1 MAPCEINLIWLY
13 TKLFLCCIIII
24 GENMLGKIIAINESI
39 VSVKL
44 DINVYDYDGLI
55 GKNVVFKDTDTFNI
69 GEVIAIGNGIMQVVL
84 VGEIKNNKFLF
95 GDITKPAFKASCHLI
110 DDNILN
116 IILNSDATN
125 TITLGKSYIYPK
137 YDIKLDV
144 GNFFSNHFAILGN
157 SGSGKSYSVA
167 KILQSIFYQCK
178 TLPFYSNIFLFD
190 AYGEYQRAFSRISEV
205 NPNINYKVY
214 TTDLNS
220 TEFEILCFPFWLLGV
235 DDLALLMNVNSKEQ
249 IPIVEKALKLVSYF
263 ARNEEEVINQKNDII
278 ARCLLDVLFSGK
290 SPSMLRNKIV
300 SILTKFNTSHL
311 NLEIKLEKGG
321 WTRSIRQCLFVEQ
334 GGEFADVELV
344 IEYLES
350 LCLNNFE
357 LSLPNGE
364 YMYTMKD
371 FSNALE
377 FALLSEGA
385 LNNDAT
391 FELANSLKVRFNSLM
406 NSDYARYFDYNG
418 YINREGFINLLLTC
432 NNSRKAQIVNFN
444 INYVDDRFAKNIVKI
459 YSKLLFDYTV
469 SLNQRTSMPF
479 HIVLEEAHRYVQN
492 DSDVNILGY
501 NIFERITK
509 EGRKYGL
516 LLGIVSQRPSELSET
531 TISQC
536 SNFLVFKMFHPKDL
550 QFIKD
555 IISSAD
561 ITVTN
566 KIKTLHPGT
575 CIMFGTAFKMP
586 TIAILDKP
594 NPEPLSQS
602 CDINKTWYLNN
613 N

>member
-1 MAPCEINLIWLY
+1 
-13 TKLFLCCIIII
+13 
-24 GENMLGKIIAINESI
+24 MLGKIIAINENI

-44 DINVYDYDGLI
+44 EVNVYDYDGLI
-55 GKNVVFKDTDTFNI
+55 GKNVTFRDENITSI
-69 GEVIAIGNGIMQVVL
+69 GEVTAIGNGIMQAIL
-84 VGEIKNNKFLF
+84 VGEIRDNKFLY
-95 GDITKPAFKASCHLI
+95 GDISKPSFKAICYLI
-110 DDNILN
+110 DNATLN
-116 IILNSDATN
+116 IVLNSDASN
-125 TITLGKSYIYPK
+125 TIKLGKSYIYPD

-167 KILQSIFYQCK
+167 KILQSVFYQCK
-178 TLPFYSNIFLFD
+178 SLPFYSNIFLFD
-190 AYGEYQRAFSRISEV
+190 AYGEYQRAFSRIHEV
-205 NPNINYKVY
+205 NENINYKVY

-220 TEFEILCFPFWLLGV
+220 TEFEILTYPFWLLGV
-235 DDLALLMNVNSKEQ
+235 DDLCLLMGVTSKEQ

-263 ARNEEEVINQKNDII
+263 SRKEDEVINQKNDII

-290 SPSMLRNKIV
+290 APSMIRNKVV
-300 SILTKFNTSHL
+300 SILTKFNTANL
-311 NLEIKLEKGG
+311 NLEVKLEKGG
-321 WTRSIRQCLFVEQ
+321 WSRTIRQCLFVEQ

-350 LCLNNFE
+350 LCLDNYE

-364 YMYTMKD
+364 YMYSMKD
-371 FSNALE
+371 FSIALE
-377 FALLSEGA
+377 FALISEGA
-385 LNNDAT
+385 LNSDAT
-391 FELANSLKVRFNSLM
+391 FELANALKVRFNNLM
-406 NSDYARYFDYNG
+406 NSDYSRYFDYNG
-418 YINREGFINLLLTC
+418 YVNREGYINLLLTC
-432 NNSRKAQIVNFN
+432 NNGRKAQIVNFN
-444 INYVDDRFAKNIVKI
+444 INYVDDRFAKKLIKI
-459 YSKLLFDYTV
+459 YSKLLFDYIV
-469 SLNQRTSMPF
+469 SLNQRASMPF

-492 DSDVNILGY
+492 DSDVEILGY

-561 ITVTN
+561 VTVTN

-575 CIMFGTAFKMP
+575 CIMFGTAFKLP

-602 CDINKTWYLNN
+602 CDINKTWYIHNN
-613 N
+613 

>member
-1 MAPCEINLIWLY
+1 
-13 TKLFLCCIIII
+13 
-24 GENMLGKIIAINESI
+24 MLGKIIAINDNI
-39 VSVKL
+39 VSVQL
-44 DINVYDYDGLI
+44 QVNIYDYDGLI
-55 GKNVVFKDTDTFNI
+55 GKNVVFRDNNIVNI
-69 GEVIAIGNGIMQVVL
+69 GEVIAIGNGIMQVSL
-84 VGEIKNNKFLF
+84 VGEIKNNHFLF
-95 GDITKPAFKASCHLI
+95 GDITKPSFKAVCHLI
-110 DDNILN
+110 DNNILD
-116 IILNSDATN
+116 IILNNDAPN
-125 TITLGKSYIYPK
+125 AIKLGKSYIYPN

-167 KILQSIFYQCK
+167 KILQSIFYQCQM
-178 TLPFYSNIFLFD
+178 LPFYSNIFLFD
-190 AYGEYQRAFSRISEV
+190 AYGEYQKAFARIHEV
-205 NPNINYKVY
+205 NENINYKVY

-220 TEFEILCFPFWLLGV
+220 TENEILSFPFWLLGV
-235 DDLALLMNVNSKEQ
+235 DDLCLLMNVTSKQQ
-249 IPIVEKALKLVSYF
+249 IPVIEKALKLVSYF
-263 ARNEEEVINQKNDII
+263 ARKEEEVINQKNDII

-290 SPSMLRNKIV
+290 APSLIRNKFV
-300 SILTKFNTSHL
+300 SILTKFNTTNL
-311 NLEIKLEKGG
+311 NLEVKLEKGG
-321 WTRSIRQCLFVEQ
+321 WTRTIRQCLFVEQ
-334 GGEFADVELV
+334 SGEFSDVEIV

-350 LCLNNFE
+350 LCLTNFE

-364 YMYTMKD
+364 YLYTMKD
-371 FSNALE
+371 FSIALE
-377 FALLSEGA
+377 FALISEGT
-385 LNNDAT
+385 LNSDTA
-391 FELANSLKVRFNSLM
+391 FELANVLKVRFNNLM
-406 NSDYARYFDYNG
+406 NSDYAKYFDYDG
-418 YINREGFINLLLTC
+418 YINREGYISLLLTC
-432 NNSRKAQIVNFN
+432 PNGRKAQIINFN

-459 YSKLLFDYTV
+459 YSKLFFDYIV
-469 SLNQRTSMPF
+469 SLNQRATMPF

-492 DSDVNILGY
+492 DSDVDILGY

-561 ITVTN
+561 ITLTN

-594 NPEPLSQS
+594 DPEPLSQS
-602 CDINKTWYLNN
+602 CDINKTWYIHN
-613 N
+613 

>member
-1 MAPCEINLIWLY
+1 
-13 TKLFLCCIIII
+13 
-24 GENMLGKIIAINESI
+24 MLGKIIAINESI

-44 DINVYDYDGLI
+44 DVNIYDYDGLI
-55 GKNVVFKDTDTFNI
+55 GKNVIFKDTDFMNI
-69 GEVIAIGNGIMQVVL
+69 GEVIAIGNGIMQVAL
-84 VGEIKNNKFLF
+84 IGEVRNDKFLF
-95 GDITKPAFKASCHLI
+95 GDITKPSFKAGCYLI
-110 DDNILN
+110 DDNTLN
-116 IILNSDATN
+116 IILNNDAPN
-125 TITLGKSYIYPK
+125 TIKLGKSYIYPD

-167 KILQSIFYQCK
+167 KILQSVFYQCK
-178 TLPFYSNIFLFD
+178 SLPFYSNIFLFD
-190 AYGEYQRAFSRISEV
+190 AYGEYQRAFSRIREV
-205 NPNINYKVY
+205 NENINYKVY

-220 TEFEILCFPFWLLGV
+220 TEFEIINYPFWLLGI
-235 DDLALLMNVNSKEQ
+235 DDLCLLLGVTSKEQ
-249 IPIVEKALKLVSYF
+249 IPIIEKALKLVSYF
-263 ARNEEEVINQKNDII
+263 SRKEEEVINQKNDII

-290 SPSMLRNKIV
+290 SPSMIRNKIV
-300 SILTKFNTSHL
+300 SILTKFNTANL

-321 WTRSIRQCLFVEQ
+321 WTRTIRQCLFVEQ

-364 YMYTMKD
+364 YMYSMKD
-371 FSNALE
+371 FSIALE
-377 FALLSEGA
+377 FALISEGA
-385 LNNDAT
+385 LNSDTT
-391 FELANSLKVRFNSLM
+391 FELANVLKVRFNNLM
-406 NSDYARYFDYNG
+406 NSDYARYFDYTNG
-418 YINREGFINLLLTC
+418 YVNREGYINLLLTC
-432 NNSRKAQIVNFN
+432 PNGRKAQIVNFN
-444 INYVDDRFAKNIVKI
+444 INYVDDRFAKNLVKI
-459 YSKLLFDYTV
+459 YSKLLFDYIV
-469 SLNQRTSMPF
+469 SLNQRASMPF

-492 DSDVNILGY
+492 DGDVNILGY

-536 SNFLVFKMFHPKDL
+536 NNFLVFKMFHPKDL

-602 CDINKTWYLNN
+602 CDINKTWYIHN
-613 N
+613 

>member
-1 MAPCEINLIWLY
+1 
-13 TKLFLCCIIII
+13 
-24 GENMLGKIIAINESI
+24 MLGKIIAINENV
-39 VSVKL
+39 VSVK
-44 DINVYDYDGLI
+44 IEVNVYDFDGLI
-55 GKNVVFKDTDTFNI
+55 GKNVTFKDENITSI
-69 GEVIAIGNGIMQVVL
+69 GEVTAIGNGIMQAIL
-84 VGEIKNNKFLF
+84 VGEIKDGKFLY
-95 GDITKPAFKASCHLI
+95 GDISKPSFKAICYLI
-110 DDNILN
+110 DNATLDIV
-116 IILNSDATN
+116 LNSDATN
-125 TITLGKSYIYPK
+125 TIKLGKSYIYPD

-167 KILQSIFYQCK
+167 KILQGIFYQCK

-190 AYGEYQRAFSRISEV
+190 AYGEYQRAFSRIHEV
-205 NPNINYKVY
+205 NENINYKVY

-220 TEFEILCFPFWLLGV
+220 TKFEILTYPFWLLGV
-235 DDLALLMNVNSKEQ
+235 DDLCLLMGVTSKEQ

-263 ARNEEEVINQKNDII
+263 SREENEVINQKNDII

-290 SPSMLRNKIV
+290 APSMIRNKVV
-300 SILTKFNTSHL
+300 SILTKFSTSNL
-311 NLEIKLEKGG
+311 NLEVKLEKGG
-321 WTRSIRQCLFVEQ
+321 WARTIRQCLFVEQ

-350 LCLNNFE
+350 LCLDNFE

-364 YMYTMKD
+364 FMYSMKD
-371 FSNALE
+371 FSTALE
-377 FALLSEGA
+377 FALISEGA
-385 LNNDAT
+385 LNSDTA
-391 FELANSLKVRFNSLM
+391 FELGNALKVRFNNLM
-406 NSDYARYFDYNG
+406 NSDYSRYFDYNG
-418 YINREGFINLLLTC
+418 YINREGYINLLLTC
-432 NNSRKAQIVNFN
+432 NNGRKAQIVNFN
-444 INYVDDRFAKNIVKI
+444 INYVDDRFAKNLVKI
-459 YSKLLFDYTV
+459 YSKLLFDYIV
-469 SLNQRTSMPF
+469 SLNQRATMPF

-492 DSDVNILGY
+492 DSDVSILGY

-536 SNFLVFKMFHPKDL
+536 SNFLVFKMFHPRDL

-561 ITVTN
+561 VTLTN

-575 CIMFGTAFKMP
+575 CIMFGTAFKLP

>member
-1 MAPCEINLIWLY
+1 
-13 TKLFLCCIIII
+13 
-24 GENMLGKIIAINESI
+24 MLGKIIAINESI

-44 DINVYDYDGLI
+44 DINVYDFDGLI
-55 GKNVVFKDTDTFNI
+55 GKNVVFKDVSSINI
-69 GEVIAIGNGIMQVVL
+69 GEVIAIGNGIMQVTL
-84 VGEIKNNKFLF
+84 VGEIKDNKFIF
-95 GDITKPAFKASCHLI
+95 GDISKPSFKAECHLI
-110 DDNILN
+110 DDNVLN
-116 IILNSDATN
+116 IILNSDAPN

-137 YDIKLDV
+137 YDIKLDI

-167 KILQSIFYQCK
+167 KILQSVFYQCK

-190 AYGEYQRAFSRISEV
+190 AYGEYQRAFSRIHEV
-205 NPNINYKVY
+205 NDNINYKVY

-220 TEFEILCFPFWLLGV
+220 TEFEILQIPFWLLGI
-235 DDLALLMNVNSKEQ
+235 DDLALLMGASSKEQ
-249 IPIVEKALKLVSYF
+249 LPIIEKALKLVSYF
-263 ARNEEEVINQKNDII
+263 AREEDEVITQKNDII
-278 ARCLLDVLFSGK
+278 ARCLLDIIFSGK
-290 SPSMLRNKIV
+290 GASMIRNKIV
-300 SILTKFNTSHL
+300 SILTKFHTS
-311 NLEIKLEKGG
+311 NLSLEVKLEKGG
-321 WTRSIRQCLFVEQ
+321 WTRTIRQCLFVEQ
-334 GGEFADVELV
+334 GGNFADVELV

-350 LCLNNFE
+350 LCLENFE
-357 LSLPNGE
+357 LTLPNGD

-385 LNNDAT
+385 LNSDAT
-391 FELANSLKVRFNSLM
+391 YDLANALKVRFNNLM

-418 YINREGFINLLLTC
+418 YINREGYINLLLTTV
-432 NNSRKAQIVNFN
+432 NGRKAQIVNFN

-469 SLNQRTSMPF
+469 SLNQRSSMPF
-479 HIVLEEAHRYVQN
+479 HLVLEEAHRYVQN
-492 DSDVNILGY
+492 DSDANILGY

-575 CIMFGTAFKMP
+575 CIMFGTAFKLP

-602 CDINKTWYLNN
+602 CDINKTWYLK
-613 N
+613 